1 MRHRSTAWP
10 LAAAVAALVVYASL
24 YPFEGWRWKPG
35 VDGWALLALPWPPY
49 RDRFDEIANLLG
61 YVPLG
66 ALLYGAAVRSGSRRL
81 PSLLL
86 ALVLAAALSFAVE
99 VSQQFLPLRVPS
111 SKDSAFNLAGALLG
125 ALLAMGLQAVGFVD
139 RWHLLRQR
147 WFVADSAGGL
157 LLLLLWPAAL
167 LFPAPVALGLGHL
180 WSELHALL
188 IALLADT
195 PWSDAA
201 ASWLGDSRAERDA
214 FSRLEEVLITGLG
227 LWSPCL
233 VAYAC
238 SQRGWQRL
246 LLVAGALAFGIGVT
260 TLSTMLN
267 FGPQHA
273 FAWWTAS
280 TLPGL
285 GLGAVLAL
293 LSIGAG
299 RRLAAALGLLALG
312 LSVTLVAQ
320 APADPYYAASLQAWE
335 LGRLIRF
342 HGLAQWIGWL
352 WPFAAMAWLLLRLGA
367 REPE

>member
-10 LAAAVAALVVYASL
+10 LAWAVAALVVYASL
-24 YPFEGWRWKPG
+24 YPFEGWRWKAG
-35 VDGWALLALPWPPY
+35 VDGWALLSLPWPPY
-49 RDRFDEIANLLG
+49 RDRFDEIANLVG
-61 YVPLG
+61 YIPLG
-66 ALLYGAAVRSGSRRL
+66 ALLYGAAVRSRL
-81 PSLLL
+81 PPAKALLL
-86 ALVLAAALSFAVE
+86 ALAFAGSLSFGVE
-99 VSQQFLPLRVPS
+99 VAQQFLPTRVPS
-111 SKDSAFNLAGALLG
+111 LKDCAFNLAGALLG
-125 ALLAMGLQAVGFVD
+125 ALFGMGLQAVGFVD
-139 RWHLLRQR
+139 RWHRLRQR

-180 WSELHALL
+180 WSQLQALVL
-188 IALLADT
+188 AVVADT
-195 PWSDAA
+195 PWVDAA
-201 ASWLGDSRAERDA
+201 AAWLGDGQTEHDG
-214 FSRLEEVLITGLG
+214 FSRLEEVQITALG
-227 LWSPCL
+227 MWAPCL

-238 SQRGWQRL
+238 SQRGWHRL
-246 LLVAGALAFGIGVT
+246 LLVAGALGFGIGVT

-273 FAWWTAS
+273 LAWWTPS

-285 GLGAVLAL
+285 GLGTALAL
-293 LSIGAG
+293 ASIGAG

-352 WPFAAMAWLLLRLGA
+352 WPYAAMLWLMLRLGA
-367 REPE
+367 SERD

>member
-35 VDGWALLALPWPPY
+35 VDGWALLWLPWPPY
-49 RDRFDEIANLLG
+49 RDRFDEMANLFG
-61 YVPLG
+61 YLPLG
-66 ALLYGAAVRSGSRRL
+66 ALLYGAAVRSGSRPTR
-81 PSLLL
+81 SLLL
-86 ALVLAAALSFAVE
+86 SLLLSGALSFGVE
-99 VSQQFLPLRVPS
+99 VAQQFVPTRVPS
-111 SKDSAFNLAGALLG
+111 SKDCAFNVAGALLG

-139 RWHLLRQR
+139 RWHLLRER
-147 WFVADSAGGL
+147 WFQPDSAGAL

-188 IALLADT
+188 LAALADT
-195 PWSDAA
+195 PWEDAA
-201 ASWLGDSRAERDA
+201 AAWLGDGLADRDA
-214 FSRLEEVLITGLG
+214 FSRLEEVLITALG
-227 LWSPCL
+227 LWAPCL

-238 SQRGWQRL
+238 SHRGWHRL
-246 LLVAGALAFGIGVT
+246 VLVAGALGFGIGMT
-260 TLSTMLN
+260 TLSTVLN

-273 FAWWTAS
+273 LAWWTPS

-285 GLGAVLAL
+285 AVGAALAL
-293 LSIGAG
+293 VSIGAG
-299 RRLAAALGLLALG
+299 RRLAAALGLMALG

-320 APADPYYAASLQAWE
+320 APADPYYAASLQDWE

-352 WPFAAMAWLLLRLGA
+352 WPFAAMVWLMQRLGA
-367 REPE
+367 RDRE

>member
-10 LAAAVAALVVYASL
+10 LALAVAALVVYASL
-24 YPFEGWRWKPG
+24 YPFDGWRWKPG

-49 RDRFDEIANLLG
+49 RDRFDEIANLVG

-66 ALLYGAAVRSGSRRL
+66 ALLYGAAVRSGSRRTA
-81 PSLLL
+81 SLLL
-86 ALVLAAALSFAVE
+86 ALLLAATLSFSVE
-99 VSQQFLPLRVPS
+99 VAQQFLPLRVPS
-111 SKDSAFNLAGALLG
+111 SKDCAFNLAGTLLG

-147 WFVADSAGGL
+147 WFLADSAGGL
-157 LLLLLWPAAL
+157 LVLLLWPAAL
-167 LFPAPVALGLGHL
+167 LFPAPVALALGHL
-180 WSELHALL
+180 WSQLHMLL
-188 IALLADT
+188 LALLAGT
-195 PWSDAA
+195 PWADAA
-201 ASWLGDSRAERDA
+201 ASWLGDGLADRDA
-214 FSRLEEVLITGLG
+214 FSRLEEVLITALG
-227 LWSPCL
+227 LWAPCL

-238 SQRGWQRL
+238 SQRGWHRL
-246 LLVAGALAFGIGVT
+246 LLVGGALAFGVGVT

-285 GLGAVLAL
+285 GLGAALAL
-293 LSIGAG
+293 SSIGAR

-335 LGRLIRF
+335 LGSLIRF

-352 WPFAAMAWLLLRLGA
+352 WPFAAMLWLVLRLGG
-367 REPE
+367 RERE